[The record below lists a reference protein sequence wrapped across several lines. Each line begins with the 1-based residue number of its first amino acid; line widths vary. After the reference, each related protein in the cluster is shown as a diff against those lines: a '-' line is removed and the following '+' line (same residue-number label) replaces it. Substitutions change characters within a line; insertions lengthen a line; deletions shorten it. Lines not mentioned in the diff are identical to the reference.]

1 MDSESLLHDKTLKE
15 ACEALSKSFLEG
27 VGDPPITMEPEGS
40 GGSERNTV
48 EVRLEISGYDYFSI
62 EVEVPDGLTKGE
74 AKSGIQDILGGL
86 TGNLV
91 YPGDDDEIEVIEEEV
106 ERELKE
112 RRREYIDDCRLCG
125 TTKVV
130 NENTGDVFC
139 PTCRR
144 KNSIK

>member
-15 ACEALSKSFLEG
+15 ASKALSKSFLEG
-27 VGDPPITMEPEGS
+27 LGDPPITMEPEGS
-40 GGSERNTV
+40 GRSEGNTV
-48 EVRLEISGYDYFSI
+48 EVRLEVSGYDYFSI
-62 EVEVPDGLTKGE
+62 EVEVPDGLTEGE
-74 AKSGIQDILGGL
+74 AKSGIQDILGEL

-91 YPGDDDEIEVIEEEV
+91 YPGDDGEIEVIEKEV
-106 ERELKE
+106 EQELEK

-139 PTCRR
+139 PACRR
-144 KNSIK
+144 KDGIE